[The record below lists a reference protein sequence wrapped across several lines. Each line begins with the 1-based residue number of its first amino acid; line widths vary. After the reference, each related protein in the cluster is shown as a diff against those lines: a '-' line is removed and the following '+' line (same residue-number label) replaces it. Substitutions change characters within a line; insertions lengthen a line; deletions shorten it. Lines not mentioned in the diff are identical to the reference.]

1 VNKIHKGTDVPRL
14 YLCFKN
20 IIQKS
25 NFKHLILSYNSEGI
39 MSQEDIIALMSN
51 YGKVAFEQFLYARFK
66 SNNKGLSK
74 TKKTVYEQVYILTK

>member
-1 VNKIHKGTDVPRL
+1 
-14 YLCFKN
+14 
-20 IIQKS
+20 
-25 NFKHLILSYNSEGI
+25 
-39 MSQEDIIALMSN
+39 MSQEDIMALMSN